1 MFVQQLDLDMAHRFI
16 QVGNSKALIIPA
28 KIVKKRGY
36 DLNTEFDIIETTDG
50 FKIVQKAANLDSL
63 VFPQVARP
71 KISDKIKELTGVV
84 HFEQE
89 ELEADERLKYILE
102 R

>member
-1 MFVQQLDLDMAHRFI
+1 MAHRFI
-16 QVGNSKALIIPA
+16 QVGNSTALIIPA

-36 DLNTEFDIIETTDG
+36 DLQTEFDIIETTDG

-63 VFPQVARP
+63 VFPKVTKP
-71 KISDKIKELTGVV
+71 KLSDKIKELSGVV
-84 HFEQE
+84 HFDQDEI
-89 ELEADERLKYILE
+89 EADERLKYILE